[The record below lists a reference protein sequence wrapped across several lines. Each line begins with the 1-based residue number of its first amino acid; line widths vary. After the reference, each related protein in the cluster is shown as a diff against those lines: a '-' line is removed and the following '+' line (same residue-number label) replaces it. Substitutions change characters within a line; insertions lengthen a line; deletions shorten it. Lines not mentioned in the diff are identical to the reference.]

1 MCSLSTTFVQRVGIW
16 LWNMPKYW
24 SFSGSTIAKIVIF
37 FTNFDDFSDYIPIFQ
52 KLSRFLKEISIAVIK
67 HFKDNSRYV
76 TIIFIQNNKADFSLT
91 NSK

>member
-1 MCSLSTTFVQRVGIW
+1 MCSPSTTFVQWVGIW

-52 KLSRFLKEISIAVIK
+52 KLWRFLKEISLVRFVPLVIDHNPGYK
-67 HFKDNSRYV
+67 S
-76 TIIFIQNNKADFSLT
+76 
-91 NSK
+91 